1 MGLRFIVGLLLASAA
16 SPALQKH
23 RHPRTRS
30 RGEFHVPEIG
40 GHDVRTTAGRPRGH
54 VRFKVAA
61 FAHKVF
67 SLPWDKHARF
77 QMRTGL
83 AATTPA
89 PSVATKPPT
98 PAPVRLFL
106 GAENLLTAEL
116 KSRRVRR
123 TPSPTPQPADDGG
136 DDDDVATPPPTPSK
150 SFHGG
155 LFDFV
160 AQATEDGGRSRRRR
174 EQRHPKARQR
184 KERSHHRRP
193 SHHRPTPP
201 PTPFRADSLFDFAK
215 PQNLPTP
222 SPTPEPEDDDDTE
235 VPVTTTRKPTPAP
248 PTPPPTPLPA
258 SDIRVKNADGKTWRY
273 GHVLKMRRFAHGF
286 LAHVMYEDG
295 GEAML
300 RQPPPRRERVVQLLP
315 AGESWD
321 DVGHHIVNSWKQMGH
336 LQAKR
341 VTVPYSGMA
350 VYVKGASPEALNNG
364 GWLAAVV
371 THVHYLADD
380 QLWQLGIAYP
390 TTGAKSGR
398 VLYPSAIVSAVKP
411 APGAGFPAG
420 AGGARGRGSP
430 DTPSL
435 FDDDDAGGTLAPTAA
450 YDSDLR
456 DYKQLMSWK
465 VKESPTP
472 MPTRAPTPLP
482 AHDDDDARTPT
493 LAPVPTPPPT
503 PANRATITIP
513 KGALSGMKFAD
524 LPGGCV
530 VVSGTVPAARKYA
543 RFVGWRVVGVNRA
556 PVHKRGRLKQ
566 MLSAWI
572 GSDRHMLLQRVE
584 EVGGAIGSY
593 ARAAC
598 SSAMRHKF
606 GEHATFKCMD
616 DKCIHVPAAM
626 GGVSQHACEALC
638 GTPQLIN
645 ARDEEKRHPKKKNPV
660 FAMLRGYRQSRH
672 QV

>member
-1 MGLRFIVGLLLASAA
+1 LDFVIGLLLAGAV
-16 SPALQKH
+16 SPASQKH
-23 RHPRTRS
+23 RTQS
-30 RGEFHVPEIG
+30 RGELHVRTSAEKRWNLD
-40 GHDVRTTAGRPRGH
+40 GHD
-54 VRFKVAA
+54 FKMAA

-67 SLPWDKHARF
+67 SLPWDKRARF
-77 QMRTGL
+77 QMRTML

-89 PSVATKPPT
+89 PSVTKLPT
-98 PAPVRLFL
+98 PAPLRLFL

-116 KSRRVRR
+116 KSRRVP
-123 TPSPTPQPADDGG
+123 TPSPTPLPADDGG

-160 AQATEDGGRSRRRR
+160 GGGSRRRR

-201 PTPFRADSLFDFAK
+201 PTPVRVDSLFDFAK

-321 DVGHHIVNSWKQMGH
+321 DVGHHVVNSWKQMGH

-364 GWLAAVV
+364 GWLPAVV

-380 QLWQLGIAYP
+380 QVWQLGIAYP

-398 VLYPSAIVSAVKP
+398 VVYPSAIVSAVKP
-411 APGAGFPAG
+411 APGAGFPTG
-420 AGGARGRGSP
+420 AGGARSRGLP
-430 DTPSL
+430 DKPSL

-450 YDSDLR
+450 SDSDLR

-465 VKESPTP
+465 VKEPPTP

-556 PVHKRGRLKQ
+556 QVHKRGRLHQ
-566 MLSAWI
+566 MLTAWI

-584 EVGGAIGSY
+584 EGGGAIGSY

-598 SSAMRHKF
+598 SSAMHHKF

-616 DKCIHVPAAM
+616 DQCIHVPAAM

-645 ARDEEKRHPKKKNPV
+645 ARDEEERHPKKKNPV
-660 FAMLRGYRQSRH
+660 FAMLRGHRQSRH